1 MRRIDR
7 LGQAVRSRVVRAL
20 ELGRTLP
27 PRWKGAPPDGA
38 AVRRR
43 IERAFELA
51 RLGRKLACAARGR
64 GGTVSASEP
73 SRTSNG
79 ECDPGGSVESPEG
92 SENPESQPRARA
104 NPGKP

>member
-7 LGQAVRSRVVRAL
+7 FGQAVRSRVVRAL
-20 ELGRTLP
+20 ELGQTLP
-27 PRWKGAPPDGA
+27 PRWKGALPDGP

-64 GGTVSASEP
+64 GGTVSAIEP

-79 ECDPGGSVESPEG
+79 ARDPGGSVESPDC

-104 NPGKP
+104 SPEKP